1 VDQPLQISV
10 RQYADGR
17 HIGGV
22 RLEKRHPKWQ
32 PTVEKQ
38 TYDLWL
44 RVIDGISQQPLPE
57 VPVDIRRWDP
67 KAPTPYGVGG
77 FHLDEHKYTNKDGSI
92 YIPGRPSGA
101 LEAFIVRLPGHRAV
115 VRCLRPLDG
124 QKVRLQMRVWPLTKD
139 AIRYEWK
146 VGDTVDGMSQLT
158 GNSIEEILRLNSL
171 KDPSDLKAGI
181 RIMLPC
187 YEATY
192 RMEQWDTFNEIGKNF
207 GYYDAKGLAVANGL
221 LDPEHLDSGTD
232 LKLPD
237 WRFFYAREHDTLEA
251 IDNLFGLPK
260 GSTITVGRVYHP
272 DPRLPYAGETVAVPT
287 TLFSDRLRKGQRRK
301 KAKRRRLRLK

>member
-1 VDQPLQISV
+1 
-10 RQYADGR
+10 
-17 HIGGV
+17 
-22 RLEKRHPKWQ
+22 
-32 PTVEKQ
+32 
-38 TYDLWL
+38 
-44 RVIDGISQQPLPE
+44 
-57 VPVDIRRWDP
+57 
-67 KAPTPYGVGG
+67 
-77 FHLDEHKYTNKDGSI
+77 
-92 YIPGRPSGA
+92 
-101 LEAFIVRLPGHRAV
+101 
-115 VRCLRPLDG
+115 
-124 QKVRLQMRVWPLTKD
+124 
-139 AIRYEWK
+139 

-171 KDPSDLKAGI
+171 KDPFDLKPGI

-207 GYYDAKGLAVANGL
+207 GYYDAKGLAEANGL